1 MNYST
6 YISKANWMRKLKQ
19 AYNVDLGIKLV
30 LTYNGPYTCRWLV
43 MNLTPVNLWF
53 SYISHHVISPVAQD
67 FIMVTDHSLLSRFTL
82 GGILYCSRGNSTL
95 AICIPHFPL
104 RNTFFVYML
113 FGKRN
118 ITQPY
123 EQ

>member
-1 MNYST
+1 M
-6 YISKANWMRKLKQ
+6 YISKAKWMRKLKQ

-30 LTYNGPYTCRWLV
+30 LTYNGPYTCCWLV
-43 MNLTPVNLWF
+43 MNLTPINLWF
-53 SYISHHVISPVAQD
+53 SYIIHNVISPMAQGL
-67 FIMVTDHSLLSRFTL
+67 IMVTDHSLLSHFTL

-95 AICIPHFPL
+95 AIYSPHFPL
-104 RNTFFVYML
+104 KNTFFVYML